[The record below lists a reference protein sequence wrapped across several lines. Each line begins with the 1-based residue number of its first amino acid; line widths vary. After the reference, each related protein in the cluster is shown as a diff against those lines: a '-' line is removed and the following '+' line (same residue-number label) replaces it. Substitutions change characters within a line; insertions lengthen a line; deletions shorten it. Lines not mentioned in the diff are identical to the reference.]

1 MKTAV
6 RKKAPQRFPEE
17 RGMHLDFRVEGNVV
31 YAVWCK
37 GMWTQIDRRRDQR
50 LVCLA
55 CGGDI
60 TDRIKKWA
68 RHYARTV

>member
-1 MKTAV
+1 
-6 RKKAPQRFPEE
+6 
-17 RGMHLDFRVEGNVV
+17 MHLDFRVEGNVV